1 MAKLISNGTTV
12 PHASSHEDL
21 VNRLV
26 KWLTGVGYP
35 SFTGSGGVRP
45 RYLRAKPSAVDETWT
60 LVCTNA
66 GTGTFSVT
74 GSVSGAQATA
84 TVGVPYDNGKVAFTL
99 TSISAAAVLS
109 DQVVFTSHAGTL
121 VAAGKAWEL
130 IKQTTPVTDEVHV
143 FLRGLGNAGADQIF
157 VGIRCYKNVPSDY
170 FNAQLFGGTGYLETQ
185 ELVSAMP
192 GVSPSGVNVCMLN
205 GSMPYWFIANGRRF
219 TFVVKVSTV
228 YESAYMGF
236 LLPTGTPSEY
246 PYPLV
251 IGGSHSVNNRRW
263 SDNQVSGANGSYHRA
278 FFNPNGSLKMRN
290 KGGAWMSF
298 ANYEYIT
305 SEISNSTSATTNCTT
320 PFRDVVLHRTLS
332 DGYVVYPVTLH
343 CSSPSLDVL
352 GDLEGVYAVSGVS
365 NPSENLVQI
374 GGVDHLV
381 VQNTYR
387 TNIGEYAAFRLE

>member
-12 PHASSHEDL
+12 PHASGHEDL

-35 SFTGSGGVRP
+35 SFTGSGGVQA

-74 GSVSGAQATA
+74 GSVSGAQASA

-99 TSISAAAVLS
+99 TNVTSAAVLS
-109 DQVVFTSHAGTL
+109 DQIVFTSHAGTL
-121 VAAGKAWEL
+121 VAAGQAWAL
-130 IKQTTPVTDEVHV
+130 IKQTAPVTDEIHV
-143 FLRGLGNAGADQIF
+143 FLRGLGNAGTDQIF
-157 VGIRCYKNVPSDY
+157 VGLRTYKNVAQDY
-170 FNAQLFGGTGYLETQ
+170 FNVELFGGTGYLETQ
-185 ELVSAMP
+185 TRVSAMP

-205 GSMPYWFIANGRRF
+205 GSMPYWFVANGRRF

-236 LLPTGTPSEY
+236 LLPTGTPNEY

-251 IGGSHSVNNRRW
+251 VGGSHSAENRRW
-263 SDNQVSGANGSYHRA
+263 SDNQAAGSNGSLHRA
-278 FFNPNGSLKMRN
+278 FFNPNGALKVRD
-290 KGGAWMSF
+290 KGGTWMNF
-298 ANYEYIT
+298 QNYNFT
-305 SEISNSTSATTNCTT
+305 SSELVALGNRTT
-320 PFRDVVLHRTLS
+320 PFGDLKFHQPLGGSYVL
-332 DGYVVYPVTLH
+332 YPVTMH
-343 CSSPSLDVL
+343 CNSPSANVL
-352 GDLEGVYAVSGVS
+352 GDFEGVFVVSGIS
-365 NPSENLVQI
+365 NPSENIVQS

-387 TNIGEYAAFRLE
+387 TDAGEYAAFKLE

>member
-1 MAKLISNGTTV
+1 MATLVSNGSSV

-21 VNRLV
+21 VIRLV
-26 KWLTGVGYP
+26 RWLTGVGYP

-45 RYLRAKPSAVDETWT
+45 RYLRANPSAVSETWT

-74 GSVSGAQATA
+74 GSVSGAQAAA

-99 TSISAAAVLS
+99 TNVTAAAVLS
-109 DQVVFTSHAGTL
+109 DQIVFTSHAGTL
-121 VAAGKAWEL
+121 VAAGQAWEL
-130 IKQTTPVTDEVHV
+130 IKQTAPVTDEIHV
-143 FLRGLGNAGADQIF
+143 FLRGLGNAGTDQIF
-157 VGIRCYKNVPSDY
+157 VGLRTYKNVAQDF
-170 FNAQLFGGTGYLETQ
+170 FNVELFGGTGYLETQ
-185 ELVSAMP
+185 TQVSAMP

-236 LLPTGTPSEY
+236 LLPTGTPNEY

-251 IGGSHSVNNRRW
+251 IGGSHSVSNRRW
-263 SDNQVSGANGSYHRA
+263 SDNQTAAANGSFHRA
-278 FFNPNGSLKMRN
+278 FFSPNGALKVRD
-290 KGGAWMSF
+290 KGGSWMNF
-298 ANYEYIT
+298 QNYNYT
-305 SEISNSTSATTNCTT
+305 SSEQSASVNNTT
-320 PFRDVVLHRTLS
+320 PFGDLKFHQTLGGTYVL
-332 DGYVVYPVTLH
+332 YPVTLH
-343 CSSPSLDVL
+343 SSSPSLNVL
-352 GDLEGVYAVSGVS
+352 GDFEGVFMVSGIS
-365 NPSENLVQI
+365 NPSENIVQS

-387 TNIGEYAAFRLE
+387 TDAGEYAAFKLE